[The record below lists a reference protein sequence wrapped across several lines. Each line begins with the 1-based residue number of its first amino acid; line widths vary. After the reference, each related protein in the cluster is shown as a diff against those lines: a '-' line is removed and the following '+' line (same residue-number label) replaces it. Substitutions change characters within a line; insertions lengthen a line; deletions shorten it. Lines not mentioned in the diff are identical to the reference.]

1 MSSENAAA
9 VSAFIEGAPP
19 GEARPITEH
28 EQDIQKLTAEHP
40 QLLKTVE
47 PAFEKYNELQL
58 ATVKLPGST
67 KDVSVM
73 HIKSR
78 HSLPL
83 GILTPSKVL
92 ISSYNSLGD
101 HKYYD
106 TESQSSFLFDHP
118 SQVNPRQQQEKIRY
132 LISRTESV
140 QCPTSRRGFEELRSH
155 TLSAYTKEHYPSS
168 AYSVY
173 PTSDDS
179 ELTIVVVANKYSPSN
194 FWNGRWRST
203 YVYSPSASSLTGSL
217 KVDVHYYEDGNVRL
231 TTSKSVPSS
240 SIAASPSLSP
250 SALAAEITKSISG
263 VEKKYQEELN
273 KGFTKLSEGEFKN
286 LRRQLPVTR
295 QKIEWEKVGGYRL
308 GQDIGSGKSGY
319 GRRDI

>member
-1 MSSENAAA
+1 MSSENTAA

-19 GEARPITEH
+19 GELADVIT
-28 EQDIQKLTAEHP
+28 DIQKLTTEHP
-40 QLLKTVE
+40 QLLKSVE

-58 ATVKLPGST
+58 ASVKLPGST
-67 KDVSVM
+67 KD
-73 HIKSR
+73 
-78 HSLPL
+78 
-83 GILTPSKVL
+83 VL

-101 HKYYD
+101 HRYYD
-106 TESQSSFLFDHP
+106 TESQSSFSFDHP
-118 SQVNPRQQQEKIRY
+118 GQKASNVQPHVVNSKNSD
-132 LISRTESV
+132 LI
-140 QCPTSRRGFEELRSH
+140 TSLLK
-155 TLSAYTKEHYPSS
+155 TLSTYTKEHYPSS
-168 AYSVY
+168 TYSVY
-173 PTSDDS
+173 PTSSDS

-203 YVYSPSASSLTGSL
+203 YVYSPSASSLSGSL

-231 TTSKSVPSS
+231 TTSKSVPST

-250 SALAAEITKSISG
+250 SALAAEITKSISS

-295 QKIEWEKVGGYRL
+295 QKIEWEKIGGYRL

-319 GRRDI
+319 GRRDL